1 MHTMPFRNLDLLSYG
16 QMPLPELER
25 ELERRKRA
33 MESNRRWLKR
43 QFDRLAQQQEDVAAL
58 EAMVR
63 LRKGTV
69 H

>member
-1 MHTMPFRNLDLLSYG
+1 MPFRNLELLTLS
-16 QMPLPELER
+16 QLPLAELER
-25 ELERRKRA
+25 ELERRKRIS
-33 MESNRRWLKR
+33 ESNRRWLR
-43 QFDRLAQQQEDVAAL
+43 LQLDRLAKQQEDVLAL